1 MRVLERERNNASITK
16 TTTTTHRFCVMAF
29 LRTAI
34 RCSVFYRKYG
44 LQGGGGGLPGCF
56 WLQKAGKSSAA
67 ASSAIVQESAA
78 STAAS
83 NPQPQ
88 RDPLDITFEDAKAAF
103 KSKTN
108 WELVRAYIV
117 YTLCSFEYLV
127 DNNMKVSIDFFSLRL
142 YNFAV
147 GWFTGRRRQLR
158 RRRHSTCDVIK
169 LSGERTHTVGKI
181 RCGRYEFSYYVI
193 SSERMLLQAYAVLI
207 GHKRNAVRYGRNA
220 EKNLPIVLPTTTKA
234 VCHDTRY

>member
-1 MRVLERERNNASITK
+1 
-16 TTTTTHRFCVMAF
+16 MAF

-44 LQGGGGGLPGCF
+44 LQGGGGGGGLPGCL

-67 ASSAIVQESAA
+67 ASSSALVQESV
-78 STAAS
+78 AAS

-127 DNNMKVSIDFFSLRL
+127 DNNMKVSAFACYVSILR
-142 YNFAV
+142 
-147 GWFTGRRRQLR
+147 
-158 RRRHSTCDVIK
+158 
-169 LSGERTHTVGKI
+169 
-181 RCGRYEFSYYVI
+181 
-193 SSERMLLQAYAVLI
+193 
-207 GHKRNAVRYGRNA
+207 
-220 EKNLPIVLPTTTKA
+220 
-234 VCHDTRY
+234 